1 MLWLALRVQLGAP
14 SVPTQSHLYSSGRAS
29 KLRRGD
35 KAREQLPAARLN
47 ALRAFP
53 FSWQVLCWK
62 QAVLSK
68 EPKGAREQKYL
79 KLCDTQ
85 AERRGA

>member
-1 MLWLALRVQLGAP
+1 MSP
-14 SVPTQSHLYSSGRAS
+14 HKDYPYSTGRAS
-29 KLRRGD
+29 KLRSGD

-47 ALRAFP
+47 SLRAFP